1 MGVFIIP
8 ACRTENEN
16 GENDEDF
23 LHVGTPSAP
32 VRRAFAPRIPRRRCC
47 TMSVFCPAGAES
59 DREKHAL
66 RVSLVPKVGTIP
78 GKVKYKVQFYI

>member
-1 MGVFIIP
+1 MTSAIAVATQPVFARCPLISGHISLKGSPCPHVGVFNMT
-8 ACRTENEN
+8 A
-16 GENDEDF
+16 
-23 LHVGTPSAP
+23 A
-32 VRRAFAPRIPRRRCC
+32 RI
-47 TMSVFCPAGAES
+47 FAGAES